1 MRLEVRQH
9 VDLLWGVYLVIPQT
23 KYQPTRELLINP
35 EFNNERDVVE
45 YMTYIVGL
53 YDKSK
58 LELAEDRFLHDET
71 VGNFEAIV
79 QSNVAELIHCL
90 DIHPDRDDYEGA
102 VYTVNGL
109 AHLISACAAASVGV
123 EPGYYHRDA
132 LRKWGIAER
141 RRR

>member
-1 MRLEVRQH
+1 MMLEVRQH

-45 YMTYIVGL
+45 YMTYIAGL

-58 LELAEDRFLHDET
+58 LELAEGEEDFET
-71 VGNFEAIV
+71 NV
-79 QSNVAELIHCL
+79 QSNIAELVHCL
-90 DIHPDRDDYEGA
+90 EIHPDRDDYEEA
-102 VYTVNGL
+102 MYAVNGIG
-109 AHLISACAAASVGV
+109 HLISACAAASVGV
-123 EPGYYHRDA
+123 EPSYYHRDA
-132 LRKWGIAER
+132 LRKWGITER